1 MSITMPTT
9 SLTFDPEE
17 GITVVAPTWDTND
30 FIQYEFSTT
39 DVSPELC
46 ESALQFVE
54 SNPDIDEHDYRQ
66 FRALRKAVEADFSNP
81 YDLERVSDENGKGF
95 STVVSYHQEPS
106 DKAWELLDRYFKL
119 NGWKRFEYNFHSTY
133 TWQTTHRDTVTSTS
147 SGVSYLIK
155 IYNVVETEDGL
166 ANS

>member
-1 MSITMPTT
+1 MSITESTT
-9 SLTFDPEE
+9 GLTFDRAPDT
-17 GITVVAPTWDTND
+17 TVVTPEWNTND
-30 FIQYEFSTT
+30 FIQYEFSGT
-39 DVSPELC
+39 DVSPTLC
-46 ESALQFVE
+46 ESAIQFAE
-54 SNPDIDEHDYRQ
+54 NNPDIDEHDYRQ

-81 YDLERVSDENGKGF
+81 YDLDRISDENGKGF

-119 NGWKRFEYNFHSTY
+119 NGWKRFEYNFHGTY
-133 TWQTTHRDTVTSTS
+133 KWQTTHRDTVTSSS